1 MFQPHISDS
10 EEELLNYVMPGN
22 PDGEPE
28 EQAESE
34 ESEDEGE
41 LQSEEEAPMAPA
53 PIPMAVET
61 TPVDDKFEALIQVR
75 ATKQVSGRSDSFP
88 QLTTDAQKRIC
99 RMDML
104 QPFTG
109 DQESEFIEAY
119 KGYESVFR
127 PPVIDEDVISMLELP
142 NFPPM
147 NVDKKD
153 PTFRQMK
160 GKPHPSYFKEK
171 ELYAKQLN
179 MAPGVKP
186 LVCLLDELY
195 ANPALSDEEKRIMMK
210 RLTDSIQIYG
220 LKFHTLTILRRENI
234 LRNKFS
240 GHTLRR

>member
-1 MFQPHISDS
+1 MFQPQISDS
-10 EEELLNYVMPGN
+10 EEELLNYVMPDN
-22 PDGEPE
+22 PAGDHDEP
-28 EQAESE
+28 AESE
-34 ESEDEGE
+34 VSEDEGE
-41 LQSEEEAPMAPA
+41 LQSEEEAPMVPA

-61 TPVDDKFEALIQVR
+61 TPIDAGFEALIQVR

-88 QLTTDAQKRIC
+88 QLTTDGQKRVC

-104 QPFTG
+104 QPFTSE
-109 DQESEFIEAY
+109 QESEFLDAY

-160 GKPHPSYFKEK
+160 GKPHPSYYKEK
-171 ELYAKQLN
+171 ELYAKQIN
-179 MAPGVKP
+179 MAPAVKP
-186 LVCLLDELY
+186 LVCLLDEIF
-195 ANPALSDEEKRIMMK
+195 ANEALSDDEKRVMMK
-210 RLTDSIQIYG
+210 RLTDSIQIQG
-220 LKFHTLTILRRENI
+220 FKFHTITILRRENI